1 MAVLKMQ
8 RLGLCALKKNRKELL
23 ELLQA
28 PGRSG
33 YRYRC
38 RGGRGVPE
46 DGYLK
51 GAGGL

>member
-23 ELLQA
+23 ELLQRRGVLDIDTDA
-28 PGRSG
+28 
-33 YRYRC
+33 

-51 GAGGL
+51 GAGGF